1 MNCVRLIVVA
11 TFVIVA
17 TITLLTWRMDTQARR
32 ITQLECSLAAAWA
45 HVDTLETEL
54 QRRQADAPH

>member
-1 MNCVRLIVVA
+1 MTCVRLIVVA

-32 ITQLECSLAAAWA
+32 ITQLECALAQAHATVGSLEA
-45 HVDTLETEL
+45 EL
-54 QRRQADAPH
+54 TREQAE